1 MWLPISVH
9 MAERTRVSSWQGP
22 LRGVTLGVWFWSPPG
37 NDSSA
42 SGTSR
47 PVLLGW
53 NKMAFLGVAQA
64 RPSADVL
71 SPRTVENS
79 KASPPAASPID
90 IPETLVRQAIAGL
103 TSSSSSHG

>member
-71 SPRTVENS
+71 SPAQW
-79 KASPPAASPID
+79 KILKPPCLLRPPLIFQ
-90 IPETLVRQAIAGL
+90 RR
-103 TSSSSSHG
+103 

>member
-1 MWLPISVH
+1 
-9 MAERTRVSSWQGP
+9 MAPRLGAHGRKDTGQLLEGP
-22 LRGVTLGVWFWSPPG
+22 SPGGVTLGVWFWSPPG

-79 KASPPAASPID
+79 KASLPAASPID